1 MAKLLSVPAA
11 LICVALATDCPAQDK
26 SITVKGVLD
35 CGTWNRARTNIRSS
49 NVLEGFLQGLMN
61 GLAMG
66 SGTEFWNARG
76 NGIKEEQVFLWMD
89 TFCGQNPLSSVIEG
103 AITLMNEQ
111 TGGAYFRSLER
122 R

>member
-1 MAKLLSVPAA
+1 MAKLLAVVA
-11 LICVALATDCPAQDK
+11 LTCVALATECPAQDK

-35 CGTWNRARTNIRSS
+35 CGTWIRARANIRSS
-49 NVLEGFLQGLMN
+49 NVLEGFLRGFMN

-76 NGIKEEQVFLWMD
+76 NSIKEEQVFLWMD
-89 TFCGQNPLSSVIEG
+89 TFCGKNPLSSVIEG
-103 AITLMNEQ
+103 AIALMDEQ
-111 TGGAYFRSLER
+111 TGGAYFRKLDR